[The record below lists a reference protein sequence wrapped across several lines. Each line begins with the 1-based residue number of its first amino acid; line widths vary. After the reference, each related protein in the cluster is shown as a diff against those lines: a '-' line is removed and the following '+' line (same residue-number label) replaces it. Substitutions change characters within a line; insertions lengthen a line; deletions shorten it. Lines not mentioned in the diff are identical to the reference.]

1 MLETFRA
8 NVLLVLIQCTESANR
23 QGKPNYG
30 TLLNQS
36 YTYDGPTYLSTVI
49 YNYKNAADIVTD
61 FSAIDPL
68 LFSVFTCVLIL
79 SHIFVSLNSIKI
91 QSWIQSLNTKCAMAS
106 NC

>member
-1 MLETFRA
+1 MLENFHA
-8 NVLLVLIQCTESANR
+8 NVLLVLTRCTESASR

-36 YTYDGPTYLSTVI
+36 YTYDAPTYLSTVL

-68 LFSVFTCVLIL
+68 LFSIFTFVLIL
-79 SHIFVSLNSIKI
+79 SHIFVS
-91 QSWIQSLNTKCAMAS
+91 
-106 NC
+106 